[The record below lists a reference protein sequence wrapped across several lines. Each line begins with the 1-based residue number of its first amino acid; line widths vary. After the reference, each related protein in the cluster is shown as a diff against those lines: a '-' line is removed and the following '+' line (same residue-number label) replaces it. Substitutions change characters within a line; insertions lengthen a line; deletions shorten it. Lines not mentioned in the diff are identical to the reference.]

1 MCQNGATLQ
10 HPLVLWVGGPVVLR
24 QINGWTA
31 LCLCWVSGRF
41 QQVAVTNNTDTKSDL
56 NSTLEY
62 RMPNSWRFTRC
73 SRNAVGLGCRERGST
88 EMCLFHNV
96 PNLEAPSRFR
106 SFRLTLGCFL
116 RSQRNIWVEL
126 SICFS
131 RGSVWE
137 AFHSRKHD
145 TQKWLRSRVRSPW
158 FTWFTGWGGR

>member
-1 MCQNGATLQ
+1 M
-10 HPLVLWVGGPVVLR
+10 R

-41 QQVAVTNNTDTKSDL
+41 QHVAVTNNTDTKSDL

-106 SFRLTLGCFL
+106 SFRLTSGMLPKIPKKHLGGAVNL
-116 RSQRNIWVEL
+116 
-126 SICFS
+126 
-131 RGSVWE
+131 
-137 AFHSRKHD
+137 FHSRKHD
-145 TQKWLRSRVRSPW
+145 TQKWLRSRVRWP
-158 FTWFTGWGGR
+158 WFTGWGGR